1 MLPATLLLKKPG
13 PPGLFG
19 PPCKRFKYNR
29 YFCKCDATFSRVKPC
44 TLIKSKMRFGTALS
58 MPNWFTALT
67 NCWCSS
73 ADQTTRGFF
82 EPPPVFPPDCPAPGV
97 LADLAL
103 AHRSYP
109 RRRRRHHYLLRS
121 SCLDLLREIPSAE
134 YCLVDDIADA
144 LGGIP
149 FSTYAPIIL
158 TGGGTEPSKRC
169 CCCC

>member
-44 TLIKSKMRFGTALS
+44 TFIKSKMRFGTALS

-97 LADLAL
+97 PLACTGTPFI
-103 AHRSYP
+103 SP
-109 RRRRRHHYLLRS
+109 PPPPPPLRTTFIMFGS
-121 SCLDLLREIPSAE
+121 
-134 YCLVDDIADA
+134 VDRD
-144 LGGIP
+144 
-149 FSTYAPIIL
+149 PI
-158 TGGGTEPSKRC
+158 C
-169 CCCC
+169 